1 MGSFARQRHHS
12 YSVIPFL
19 LGCLLGYTLR
29 GRSDCLN
36 TIAVAPEPLQ
46 STVASGRQAGG
57 NDNVRVM
64 YAKDIV
70 PSATS
75 HIDPITGQ
83 AVMKRQFVPPFP
95 SWFSFSSGIPPSV
108 NNLAGISLAT
118 LPAGAVIERHAHASM
133 HEFFYVVSGQGTY
146 TVRPAQNRD
155 HGAANTRDTR
165 IDKIEYDLQP
175 GAFVHAYPG
184 DQHEFQAKATS
195 TGGSIHDH
203 SDLQMLVI
211 GLTTSLKPP

>member
-1 MGSFARQRHHS
+1 MGSFARQRPHS
-12 YSVIPFL
+12 YSAVPFL

-29 GRSDCLN
+29 GSSDCPN
-36 TIAVAPEPLQ
+36 TATIAPKPFQ
-46 STVASGRQAGG
+46 SKAASGQPADV
-57 NDNVRVM
+57 NDNVRVV
-64 YAKDIV
+64 YVKDIV

-75 HIDPITGQ
+75 HVDPITGQ
-83 AVMKRQFVPPFP
+83 AVMKRQFVSPFP
-95 SWFSFSSGIPPSV
+95 SWFSFSSGIPSPV

-133 HEFFYVVSGQGTY
+133 HEFFYVVSGHGTY

-155 HGAANTRDTR
+155 HGTANTRD

-184 DQHEFQAKATS
+184 DQHEFQAKAMGTA
-195 TGGSIHDH
+195 GSIHDH

-211 GLTTSLKPP
+211 GLTTSPKPP